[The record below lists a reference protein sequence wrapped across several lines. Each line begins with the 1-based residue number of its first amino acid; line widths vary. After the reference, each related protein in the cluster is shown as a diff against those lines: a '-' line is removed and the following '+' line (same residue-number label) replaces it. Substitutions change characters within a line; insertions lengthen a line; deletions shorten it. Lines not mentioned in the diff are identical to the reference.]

1 LENWYHIALLVIAPK
16 ENFYRELLHADH
28 SSALKYIQSRLDSIE
43 MLSTTVQCDLSE
55 RKLELKFYLELL
67 LESGNNLSE
76 YSSVVLDLCKA
87 LDYAPGIAKLLPCM
101 KSLSDEKA
109 VKSLYSLLLL
119 VDHMTWWGHVST
131 TVFESNKDTR
141 PSLLCA
147 LVV

>member
-1 LENWYHIALLVIAPK
+1 MIAPK

-76 YSSVVLDLCKA
+76 DSLR
-87 LDYAPGIAKLLPCM
+87 KLLCI
-101 KSLSDEKA
+101 
-109 VKSLYSLLLL
+109 
-119 VDHMTWWGHVST
+119 VSSSPID
-131 TVFESNKDTR
+131 FGISFIIALKGIRRIKEN
-141 PSLLCA
+141 PSPTPLT
-147 LVV
+147 